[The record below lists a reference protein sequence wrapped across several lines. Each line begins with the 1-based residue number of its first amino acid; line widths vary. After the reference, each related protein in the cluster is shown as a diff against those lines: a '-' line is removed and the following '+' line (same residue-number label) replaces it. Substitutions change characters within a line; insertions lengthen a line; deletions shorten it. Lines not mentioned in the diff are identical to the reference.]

1 VTPGG
6 WIFLILSWAV
16 IIGLCVFCFRK
27 VFQLQR
33 SNTSAPP
40 ETETEADVLR
50 SDSEGK
56 TS

>member
-1 VTPGG
+1 MTPGG

-16 IIGLCVFCFRK
+16 IIGLCVFCFGK

-33 SNTSAPP
+33 SKTSKPP

-50 SDSEGK
+50 SDNEEK